1 LAVVTHFIGGCHCGK
16 VTMVEGHCLV
26 KSLGL
31 TFEFKGGFLLAN
43 EKMKQKKSFLAYIR
57 LQKRYKRTA
66 NGHL

>member
-1 LAVVTHFIGGCHCGK
+1 LAVVTHFIGGCHCGE
-16 VTMVEGHCLV
+16 VAMVESHCLV

-43 EKMKQKKSFLAYIR
+43 EKMKQKKSFLAYIQP
-57 LQKRYKRTA
+57 QKGYKRTV